1 MYYYLKGTIV
11 EKNIETAIHYYK
23 RAAEKGIERA
33 LLKLGELY
41 EDVNGV
47 EVNTHKAIFWYRKA
61 AANGNEKAKESL
73 KRLGANWIV
82 NGKIEDDVDDG
93 DIDTNNISADN
104 RFLF

>member
-1 MYYYLKGTIV
+1 MCGIFCITKEIKKVRVSTNMLQ
-11 EKNIETAIHYYK
+11 KNE
-23 RAAEKGIERA
+23 
-33 LLKLGELY
+33 
-41 EDVNGV
+41 
-47 EVNTHKAIFWYRKA
+47 
-61 AANGNEKAKESL
+61 NGNEKAKESL

>member
-1 MYYYLKGTIV
+1 MKCHFYLLLFLI
-11 EKNIETAIHYYK
+11 EKAIHFYK
-23 RAAEKGIERA
+23 QAAEKGSEKAILE
-33 LLKLGELY
+33 LGEIY
-41 EDVNGV
+41 ENGFGG
-47 EVNTHKAIFWYRKA
+47 EVYTHKAIFWYRKA

>member
-1 MYYYLKGTIV
+1 MYINDLDDI
-11 EKNIETAIHYYK
+11 EKAIHFYK
-23 RAAEKGIERA
+23 QAAEKGSEKAIFE
-33 LLKLGELY
+33 LGKIY
-41 EDVNGV
+41 ENGFGG
-47 EVNTHKAIFWYRKA
+47 EVYTHKAIFWYRKA